1 MNDETT
7 SRELLEQLDTARSGL
22 EDKQRPE
29 AVAKRRA
36 DNAWTARERIHCLL
50 DDGSFRETGGL
61 VEPDRSHSLSLDLQ
75 APADGAVMGSGQVD
89 GRTVQLL
96 AQDYTVLGGSIGTV
110 ADRKMGRLIDRAV
123 EAGQPLLMLLEGG
136 GHRIQDGMNA
146 AHFAAASPVFNNL
159 ARTSGWVPNVVAIM
173 GQGFAGPT
181 AYAALALSL
190 IHI

>member
-61 VEPDRSHSLSLDLQ
+61 VEPDR
-75 APADGAVMGSGQVD
+75 
-89 GRTVQLL
+89 
-96 AQDYTVLGGSIGTV
+96 
-110 ADRKMGRLIDRAV
+110 
-123 EAGQPLLMLLEGG
+123 
-136 GHRIQDGMNA
+136 
-146 AHFAAASPVFNNL
+146 
-159 ARTSGWVPNVVAIM
+159 
-173 GQGFAGPT
+173 
-181 AYAALALSL
+181 
-190 IHI
+190 